1 MPINHGAAVQG
12 AASSFRSTMSYTNG
26 VYHLNEKS
34 IAKLDENF
42 KKISYTDSAAN
53 LNNFSWANANAIVLE
68 TEGEPIINDYDFS
81 AAIGSRMGSIHE
93 ISDERNVYQLK
104 NVFSARESYEKIY
117 SDDKQNERSL
127 ARVSKKLNEKL
138 AVRLDTYRLKKW
150 ADGAGTTYT
159 VPSGATLSS
168 SNVVRTLLTANARM
182 DNMDVPEGG
191 RKCFMR
197 LTDCIEMQLADEL
210 KYQAEFTNKGAING
224 AITKLGKTT
233 VIGVP
238 DNRMPA
244 GARAIIKWQGASADP
259 RKLNYLRIFPVK
271 EGHNAPILNA
281 IWRYDSFV
289 LAHKANGIL
298 VIGDNTEAPQAAPT
312 AAMGTSGD
320 AGKVILTSGS
330 GASTYADAIYYTID
344 GHNPKIED
352 NGSAIRLGGT
362 ASSGVVKTAALTA
375 SCYIQAYAVKNG
387 KVASGI
393 AKYYFDYTAGTVTAV
408 PYDENIP
415 F

>member
-12 AASSFRSTMSYTNG
+12 SASTFRSTMNYVNG

-53 LNNFSWANANAIVLE
+53 LNNFSWAGANAIVLE
-68 TEGEPIINDYDFS
+68 TEGEPIINDYDFG
-81 AAIGSRMGSIHE
+81 AAIGSRMGDIHE

-104 NVFSARESYEKIY
+104 NVYSARESYEKIY

-138 AVRLDTYRLKKW
+138 AVRLDKYRLKKW
-150 ADGAGTTYT
+150 ADGAGTTY
-159 VPSGATLSS
+159 SIGSALNSA
-168 SNVVRTLLTANARM
+168 NIVRTLLTANARM

-233 VIGVP
+233 VIGIP

-298 VIGDNTEAPQAAPT
+298 VIGDTVEAPQADPT
-312 AAMGTSGD
+312 AAFASNKITFTS
-320 AGKVILTSGS
+320 AG
-330 GASTYADAIYYTID
+330 ADKIYYTVD
-344 GHNPKIED
+344 AHNPKVED
-352 NGSAIRLGGT
+352 NGSAIRIETTSGT
-362 ASSGVVKTAALTA
+362 AVDAPTAA
-375 SCYIQAYAVKNG
+375 CYIQAYATKDG

-393 AKYYFDYTAGTVTAV
+393 AKWYFDPSATTKLTPLA
-408 PYDENIP
+408 YDDEVIL
-415 F
+415 